1 MRKLEKDVEKQK
13 ARLAKRAQQ
22 AKGTSNE
29 EMALQEFKQRLSKKG
44 LTPEAFF
51 RTCDP
56 EYKRTVPVERFK
68 SMLNNFNLQL
78 SRG

>member
-1 MRKLEKDVEKQK
+1 MRKLERDVEKQK
-13 ARLAKRAQQ
+13 KRLEKRSQQ

-29 EMALQEFKQRLSKKG
+29 EMALQEFKQRLVKKG

-68 SMLNNFNLQL
+68 SMLNNFNL
-78 SRG
+78 